1 MASDPEKLRV
11 YGPIIPGPRSA
22 YLAPKKPDVRYCIVG
37 AGPAGIQLGYLLARR
52 GADFAIF
59 ERQSQAG
66 GIFAQFEDHR
76 KLVTAG
82 GSADAAL
89 AVSQMDHWED
99 DKLSLWSDDPSL
111 RMAGPQRPTG
121 RQYAQY
127 LATFAKQVELKIRF
141 DTEVKIRRKRR
152 ALYLLELVDAKNP
165 AKSWGCKVVIL
176 ATGLQAPFVPPI
188 IADVEGII
196 AAKHPWEEAV
206 GGDLTRYKD
215 AKVAILGAGNSAWE
229 AAMAVEPM
237 AASVTVF
244 GWRPLQLKR
253 AAQTTGWLSG
263 TVTDWLDRTRVQ
275 VIEGNFSMPTVVK
288 RSWGYIIAPGGTPN
302 PTERNI
308 RLFEQLQEQLRT
320 GGGPSMARAI
330 KKHPAIGA
338 QYMSFMQG
346 QGGGDW
352 GWHTATQVIR
362 CTGWAFDEKLT
373 PVWGDRPLEAA
384 APEFDSMGKYP
395 LLMPDYGLVGQK
407 HMYVA
412 GIAAHG
418 EDHHTSGGGAV
429 AGFRYSVR
437 ALDRW
442 LGFRYDNASWVGTT
456 RVPAVRPMLLADKIL
471 ARASSPE
478 GLTAMHKRLLDILVF
493 TVSATGGL
501 QALWY
506 PEMPRAVAHGLTSSE
521 FVVSMA
527 MEYLSEGVAQPV
539 LRFYPPG
546 RANVTHHDPESIH
559 TVAPSLTVPPTWNSE
574 HQLLPLV
581 AWLKPIIREL
591 KGQVAARV
599 NKRKEAMERRTKK
612 GVKSGDFKGLTLSQ
626 LFSTTN
632 DGPSFL
638 DRQNQLYDRYS

>member
-1 MASDPEKLRV
+1 M
-11 YGPIIPGPRSA
+11 G
-22 YLAPKKPDVRYCIVG
+22 
-37 AGPAGIQLGYLLARR
+37 
-52 GADFAIF
+52 
-59 ERQSQAG
+59 
-66 GIFAQFEDHR
+66 
-76 KLVTAG
+76 
-82 GSADAAL
+82 
-89 AVSQMDHWED
+89 
-99 DKLSLWSDDPSL
+99 
-111 RMAGPQRPTG
+111 
-121 RQYAQY
+121 
-127 LATFAKQVELKIRF
+127 
-141 DTEVKIRRKRR
+141 
-152 ALYLLELVDAKNP
+152 
-165 AKSWGCKVVIL
+165 
-176 ATGLQAPFVPPI
+176 
-188 IADVEGII
+188 
-196 AAKHPWEEAV
+196 
-206 GGDLTRYKD
+206 
-215 AKVAILGAGNSAWE
+215 
-229 AAMAVEPM
+229 
-237 AASVTVF
+237 
-244 GWRPLQLKR
+244 
-253 AAQTTGWLSG
+253 
-263 TVTDWLDRTRVQ
+263 
-275 VIEGNFSMPTVVK
+275 
-288 RSWGYIIAPGGTPN
+288 
-302 PTERNI
+302 
-308 RLFEQLQEQLRT
+308 
-320 GGGPSMARAI
+320 
-330 KKHPAIGA
+330 
-338 QYMSFMQG
+338 
-346 QGGGDW
+346 
-352 GWHTATQVIR
+352 
-362 CTGWAFDEKLT
+362 
-373 PVWGDRPLEAA
+373 
-384 APEFDSMGKYP
+384 DSMGKYP

-412 GIAAHG
+412 GVAAHG

-429 AGFRYSVR
+429 AGFRYSIR

-506 PEMPRAVAHGLTSSE
+506 PEMPRAVA
-521 FVVSMA
+521 
-527 MEYLSEGVAQPV
+527 QPV

-546 RANVTHHDPESIH
+546 RANVTHNDPESIH